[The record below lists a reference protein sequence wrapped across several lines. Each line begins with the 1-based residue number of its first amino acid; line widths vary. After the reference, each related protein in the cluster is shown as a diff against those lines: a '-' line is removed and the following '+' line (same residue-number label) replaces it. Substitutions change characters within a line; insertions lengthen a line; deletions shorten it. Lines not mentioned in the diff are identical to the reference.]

1 MLRLA
6 LIACLGLLSGCISS
20 SAPQVSTWTVEF
32 AGDRESASSATSSGE
47 GAPHGVVRVSQVSV
61 RAPYDVKPIA
71 VLRADGSVAF
81 DPYNQFAA
89 LPSALLRGAVQDA
102 LQSRGRFAAAVSSL
116 SRLSAELAA
125 EVTVTRL
132 ALDCRGQG
140 ARRAVVELEVVLLK
154 DRALYASSRGVG
166 EADASGG
173 DYSQAFSQAFSRA
186 AADAMERL

>member
-1 MLRLA
+1 M
-6 LIACLGLLSGCISS
+6 LSGCISS

-32 AGDRESASSATSSGE
+32 ARDCEVAASAAVPGE
-47 GAPHGVVRVSQVSV
+47 GSPHGVVRVSQVSV
-61 RAPYDVKPIA
+61 RAPYDVKSIA

-89 LPSALLRGAVQDA
+89 LPSALLKGAVQDA
-102 LQSRGRFAAAVSSL
+102 LQSRGPFAAAVSSL
-116 SRLSAELAA
+116 SRLSSELAA

-132 ALDCRGQG
+132 ALDCREHGV
-140 ARRAVVELEVVLLK
+140 RRAVVELSAVLIK

-173 DYSQAFSQAFSRA
+173 DYSQAFSLAFSRA
-186 AADAMERL
+186 AVDAVGRL